1 MKDNEKYKKSRNIII
16 NERKRC
22 LYIKPRGKKEY
33 IKYKREYILLE
44 NYLKIIRKNKQNGGN
59 DNIKY
64 TLTDGAYIFTIDGI
78 EKKIEIQELMEKIL
92 KISKQNGD
100 IKSNKNSKGVNIIN
114 IDEIIK
120 LNADKLKS
128 ILDDKPPIN
137 TLHDVLK
144 NKEESKE
151 SKESKVSNRSNR
163 SNMSNRSKGGKRSNR
178 SKRTNRS
185 KGGGK
190 DDDYLKL
197 LEARAETLK
206 HLRRREE
213 ERAREKEIEIERE
226 RRERELEFDNL
237 ITKRAETLKKHYQSD
252 EESDEESDRG
262 VFSTH
267 IETRNGITYVTKKNN
282 EGNIISRKR
291 IVGIISDDV

>member
-64 TLTDGAYIFTIDGI
+64 TLTDNAYIFTIDGI

-92 KISKQNGD
+92 NNPEQNRD
-100 IKSNKNSKGVNIIN
+100 KLKSNKNSKGVNIIN

-120 LNADKLKS
+120 LNADKLIS

-137 TLHDVLK
+137 TFHDVLK
-144 NKEESKE
+144 K
-151 SKESKVSNRSNR
+151 
-163 SNMSNRSKGGKRSNR
+163 
-178 SKRTNRS
+178 
-185 KGGGK
+185 
-190 DDDYLKL
+190 
-197 LEARAETLK
+197 
-206 HLRRREE
+206 
-213 ERAREKEIEIERE
+213 
-226 RRERELEFDNL
+226 
-237 ITKRAETLKKHYQSD
+237 
-252 EESDEESDRG
+252 
-262 VFSTH
+262 
-267 IETRNGITYVTKKNN
+267 
-282 EGNIISRKR
+282 
-291 IVGIISDDV
+291 

>member
-64 TLTDGAYIFTIDGI
+64 TLTDDAYIFTIDGI

-92 KISKQNGD
+92 KYPKQNGD

-120 LNADKLKS
+120 LNADTLKS

-144 NKEESKE
+144 KEESKE
-151 SKESKVSNRSNR
+151 SKVSKVSNRSNR
-163 SNMSNRSKGGKRSNR
+163 SNMSNMSNRSKGGKRSNR

-197 LEARAETLK
+197 VEARAKSWNE
-206 HLRRREE
+206 HFR
-213 ERAREKEIEIERE
+213 REKEIEI
-226 RRERELEFDNL
+226 
-237 ITKRAETLKKHYQSD
+237 
-252 EESDEESDRG
+252 
-262 VFSTH
+262 
-267 IETRNGITYVTKKNN
+267 
-282 EGNIISRKR
+282 
-291 IVGIISDDV
+291 

>member
-64 TLTDGAYIFTIDGI
+64 TLTDNAYIFTIDGI

-92 KISKQNGD
+92 NYPEQNRD
-100 IKSNKNSKGVNIIN
+100 KLKSNKNSKGVN

-120 LNADKLKS
+120 LNADKLIS

-137 TLHDVLK
+137 TFHDVLK
-144 NKEESKE
+144 K
-151 SKESKVSNRSNR
+151 
-163 SNMSNRSKGGKRSNR
+163 
-178 SKRTNRS
+178 
-185 KGGGK
+185 
-190 DDDYLKL
+190 
-197 LEARAETLK
+197 
-206 HLRRREE
+206 
-213 ERAREKEIEIERE
+213 
-226 RRERELEFDNL
+226 
-237 ITKRAETLKKHYQSD
+237 
-252 EESDEESDRG
+252 
-262 VFSTH
+262 
-267 IETRNGITYVTKKNN
+267 
-282 EGNIISRKR
+282 
-291 IVGIISDDV
+291 

>member
-64 TLTDGAYIFTIDGI
+64 TLTDNAYIFTIDGI

-92 KISKQNGD
+92 NNPEQNRD
-100 IKSNKNSKGVNIIN
+100 KLKSNKNSKGVN

-120 LNADKLKS
+120 LNADKLIS

-137 TLHDVLK
+137 TFHDVLK
-144 NKEESKE
+144 K
-151 SKESKVSNRSNR
+151 
-163 SNMSNRSKGGKRSNR
+163 
-178 SKRTNRS
+178 
-185 KGGGK
+185 
-190 DDDYLKL
+190 
-197 LEARAETLK
+197 
-206 HLRRREE
+206 
-213 ERAREKEIEIERE
+213 
-226 RRERELEFDNL
+226 
-237 ITKRAETLKKHYQSD
+237 
-252 EESDEESDRG
+252 
-262 VFSTH
+262 
-267 IETRNGITYVTKKNN
+267 
-282 EGNIISRKR
+282 
-291 IVGIISDDV
+291 